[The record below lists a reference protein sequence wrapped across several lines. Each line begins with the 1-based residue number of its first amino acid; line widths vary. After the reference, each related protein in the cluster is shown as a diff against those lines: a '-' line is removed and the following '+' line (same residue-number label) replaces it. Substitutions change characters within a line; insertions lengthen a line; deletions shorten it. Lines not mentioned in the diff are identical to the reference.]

1 MQQGEEIKQLIP
13 QREPIMMIDTFY
25 GATETTGKSG
35 LTVLADNVFCEGGQ
49 LREMGVIEHIAQTCA
64 AYNGVKNK
72 QNNGEA
78 SKPKLGYI
86 GEIKKCQIARLPRVG
101 EQLTTDVVATAQ
113 VMNVTLMEATTKIG
127 DETIASCQIK
137 LFEED

>member
-1 MQQGEEIKQLIP
+1 MLQGEEIKQLIP

-25 GATETTGKSG
+25 GATEKTGKSA
-35 LTVLADNVFCEGGQ
+35 LTVLADNVFCEDGQ
-49 LREMGVIEHIAQTCA
+49 LREMGMIEHIAQTCA

-72 QNNGEA
+72 QNNGAE

-86 GEIKKCQIARLPRVG
+86 GEIKKCQVVRLPRVG
-101 EQLTTDVVATAQ
+101 EQLVTEVVVTAE
-113 VMNVTLMEATTKIG
+113 VMNVTLMEATTEIG
-127 DETIASCQIK
+127 EETVASCQIK

>member
-1 MQQGEEIKQLIP
+1 MLKGDEIKELIP

-35 LTVLADNVFCEGGQ
+35 LTVLADNVFCEDGQ
-49 LREMGVIEHIAQTCA
+49 MREMGVIEHIAQTSA

-72 QNNGEA
+72 QNNGED

-86 GEIKKCQIARLPRVG
+86 GEIKKCQVTRLPKVG
-101 EQLTTDVVATAQ
+101 EQLVTEVVVSAQ
-113 VMNVTLMEATTKIG
+113 VMNVTLMDATTKIG
-127 DETIASCQIK
+127 DETIATCQIK

>member
-1 MQQGEEIKQLIP
+1 MLQGEEIKQLIP

-25 GATETTGKSG
+25 GATDKTGKSA
-35 LTVLADNVFCEGGQ
+35 LTVLADNVFCEDGQ
-49 LREMGVIEHIAQTCA
+49 LREMGMIEHIAQTCA

-72 QNNGEA
+72 QNNGAE

-86 GEIKKCQIARLPRVG
+86 GEIKKCQVVRLPRVG
-101 EQLTTDVVATAQ
+101 EQLVTEVVVTAE

-127 DETIASCQIK
+127 EETVASCQIK

>member
-35 LTVLADNVFCEGGQ
+35 LTVLADNVFCEDGQ

-72 QNNGEA
+72 KNNGVE

-86 GEIKKCQIARLPRVG
+86 GEIKKCQIARLPRIG
-101 EQLTTDVVATAQ
+101 EQLVTEVEATAQ

-127 DETIASCQIK
+127 SETIASCQIK

>member
-1 MQQGEEIKQLIP
+1 MLQGEEIKQLIP

-25 GATETTGKSG
+25 GATEKTGKSA
-35 LTVLADNVFCEGGQ
+35 LTVLADNVFCEDGQ
-49 LREMGVIEHIAQTCA
+49 LREMGMIEHIAQTCA

-72 QNNGEA
+72 QNNGAE

-86 GEIKKCQIARLPRVG
+86 GEIKKCQVVRLPRVG
-101 EQLTTDVVATAQ
+101 EQLVTEVVVTAE

-127 DETIASCQIK
+127 EETVASCQIK

>member
-35 LTVLADNVFCEGGQ
+35 LTVLADNVFCEGWQ

-86 GEIKKCQIARLPRVG
+86 GEIKKCQIVRLPRVG

>member
-1 MQQGEEIKQLIP
+1 MLQGEEIKQLIP

-25 GATETTGKSG
+25 GATDKTGKSA
-35 LTVLADNVFCEGGQ
+35 LTVLADNVFCEDGQ
-49 LREMGVIEHIAQTCA
+49 LREMGMIEHIAQTCA

-86 GEIKKCQIARLPRVG
+86 GEIKKCQVVRLPRVG
-101 EQLTTDVVATAQ
+101 EQLVTEVVVTAE

-127 DETIASCQIK
+127 EETVASCQIK

>member
-1 MQQGEEIKQLIP
+1 MQKGEEIKQLIP
-13 QREPIMMIDTFY
+13 QREPVIMIDTFY

-35 LTVLADNVFCEGGQ
+35 LTVLADNVFCEDGQ
-49 LREMGVIEHIAQTCA
+49 LREMGIIEHIAQTCA

-72 QNNGEA
+72 QSNGAE

-86 GEIKKCQIARLPRVG
+86 GEIKKCQIERLPRVG
-101 EQLTTDVVATAQ
+101 ERLTTEVTATAQ
-113 VMNVTLMEATTKIG
+113 VMNVTLMEAKTKI
-127 DETIASCQIK
+127 DEETIASCQIK

>member
-1 MQQGEEIKQLIP
+1 MLQGEEIKQLIP

-25 GATETTGKSG
+25 GASETAGKSA
-35 LTVLADNVFCEGGQ
+35 LTVLAANVFCENGQ
-49 LREMGVIEHIAQTCA
+49 LREMGVIEHIAQTSA

-72 QNNGEA
+72 QNNGED

-86 GEIKKCQIARLPRVG
+86 GEIKKCQIVRLPRVG
-101 EQLTTDVVATAQ
+101 EQLVTEVVVTAQ
-113 VMNVTLMEATTKIG
+113 VMNVTLMEATTKVG
-127 DETIASCQIK
+127 DETIATCQIK

>member
-1 MQQGEEIKQLIP
+1 MLQGEEIKQLIP

-25 GATETTGKSG
+25 GASETAGKSA
-35 LTVLADNVFCEGGQ
+35 LTVLADNVFCENGQ
-49 LREMGVIEHIAQTCA
+49 LREMGVIEHIAQTSA

-72 QNNGEA
+72 QNNGED

-86 GEIKKCQIARLPRVG
+86 GEIKKCQIVRLPRVG
-101 EQLTTDVVATAQ
+101 EQLVTEVVVTAQ
-113 VMNVTLMEATTKIG
+113 VMNVTLMEATTKVC
-127 DETIASCQIK
+127 DETIATCQIK